1 MGGGNLPWF
10 SLSRKPYSFSSTS
23 VVMALNE
30 DDFIKINCDPRIHIE
45 KVDGADFILGGVFP
59 TNHLIGEVYV
69 YF

>member
-1 MGGGNLPWF
+1 
-10 SLSRKPYSFSSTS
+10 
-23 VVMALNE
+23 MALNE